1 MSDKKPTFNN
11 LINESEV
18 PVLVDFFA
26 EWCGPCKVMAPM
38 LAQFANEMEGRVKV
52 LKVDVDRNPS
62 ASQQYQISAVPTLI
76 LFHKGKIK
84 WRKAGI
90 AQPHEL
96 KKVLEG
102 VG

>member
-1 MSDKKPTFNN
+1 MSDKKPTFND
-11 LINESEV
+11 LINNSDV

-38 LAQFANEMEGRVKV
+38 LAQFANEMEGKVKV
-52 LKVDVDRNPS
+52 LKVDVDRNRN
-62 ASQQYQISAVPTLI
+62 ASEQFQISAVPTLI